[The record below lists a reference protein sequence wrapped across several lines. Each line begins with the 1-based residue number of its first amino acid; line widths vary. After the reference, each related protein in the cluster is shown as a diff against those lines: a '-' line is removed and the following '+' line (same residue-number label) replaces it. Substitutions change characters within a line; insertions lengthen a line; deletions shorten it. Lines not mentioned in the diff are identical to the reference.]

1 MAPTSSLLVW
11 TPTALDGERKESE
24 AAIEALSLSP
34 VYVVVVPR
42 QWLVVQR
49 TLALSVRWFG
59 G

>member
-1 MAPTSSLLVW
+1 MAPTSLPLVW
-11 TPTALDGERKESE
+11 TPTALGERKESE

>member
-1 MAPTSSLLVW
+1 MAPTSLLVW
-11 TPTALDGERKESE
+11 TPTALHGERKESE